1 MIDLGKWAFENKKLV
16 YFIVAVLLLGGI
28 FSAYQMSKL
37 EIGRASC
44 RERV

>member
-28 FSAYQMSKL
+28 FSAYQM
-37 EIGRASC
+37 RTQ
-44 RERV
+44 R